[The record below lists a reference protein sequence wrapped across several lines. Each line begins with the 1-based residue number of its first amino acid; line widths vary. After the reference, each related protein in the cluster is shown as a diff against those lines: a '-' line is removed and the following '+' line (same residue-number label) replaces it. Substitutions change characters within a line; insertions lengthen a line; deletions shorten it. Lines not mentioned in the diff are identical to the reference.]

1 MKNTIIIA
9 EAGVNHNGNMDTARK
24 LIDVAAN
31 AGADYVKFQT
41 FKSEKVISKNAKM
54 ADYQIANTGGNIKSQ
69 LEMVKKYELN
79 KAAHIE
85 LIKYCESR
93 SIKFLSSP
101 FDLESIDLLVEL
113 GLDILKIPSG
123 EITNLPYLKKI
134 ASLNKEIIL
143 STGMCFLG
151 DIEIA
156 LNILLNNGANRDSI
170 TILHCNTEYPTPYAD
185 VNLMAMKT
193 IQTSFKVKV
202 GYSDHT
208 LGTEIPIAACALGAC
223 IIEKHFTLDKNM
235 EGPDHI
241 ASLNPGEFKAMVSAI
256 RIIDQALGNGIK
268 EPSPSEI
275 KNIAIARK
283 SIIAA
288 VDIKEG
294 DVFTE
299 DNLTVKRP
307 GNGISPLQWNVL
319 IGKSATKDF
328 YEDDLIDLA
337 FVK

>member
-9 EAGVNHNGNMDTARK
+9 EAGVNHNGDMDTARR

-41 FKSEKVISKNAKM
+41 FKSEKVISKTAKM
-54 ADYQIANTGGNIKSQ
+54 ADYQIANTGGNEKSQ

-93 SIKFLSSP
+93 NIKFLSSP

-113 GLDILKIPSG
+113 GVDILKIPSG
-123 EITNLPYLKKI
+123 EITNLPYLKKV
-134 ASLNKEIIL
+134 APLNKGIIL

-170 TILHCNTEYPTPYAD
+170 TILHCNTEYPTPYMD

-193 IQTSFKVKV
+193 IQ
-202 GYSDHT
+202 
-208 LGTEIPIAACALGAC
+208 
-223 IIEKHFTLDKNM
+223 
-235 EGPDHI
+235 
-241 ASLNPGEFKAMVSAI
+241 
-256 RIIDQALGNGIK
+256 
-268 EPSPSEI
+268 
-275 KNIAIARK
+275 
-283 SIIAA
+283 
-288 VDIKEG
+288 
-294 DVFTE
+294 
-299 DNLTVKRP
+299 
-307 GNGISPLQWNVL
+307 NV
-319 IGKSATKDF
+319 I
-328 YEDDLIDLA
+328 
-337 FVK
+337 